1 MGVRRGTSNRTVSGS
16 EELVSIDGRFAGVL
30 VFEID
35 VDIGAL
41 VEPGVEPLSPGFQLF
56 RRVAFKAQASVGER
70 GGDYVRRRLLF
81 GLGKAKRRL
90 VLTKDGIGLVGVP
103 RRVAHFKGEKESG
116 RAKGKKIFQ
125 ERTIKFESR
134 RELDEDG
141 AEVVAVVEYAGDFQE
156 TFERTLAVAE
166 PFYVR
171 DLLVGLQSEAKTLG
185 DALGPVQKRG
195 LGGHAI
201 EAVID
206 FDRGELLGVE
216 SEHFAIR
223 KLLGVKVSL
232 PLLIGVSRSPDE

>member
-1 MGVRRGTSNRTVSGS
+1 
-16 EELVSIDGRFAGVL
+16 VSIGGRFAGVL

-35 VDIGAL
+35 VDIDAL
-41 VEPGVEPLSPGFQLF
+41 VEPGVESLSPGFQLF
-56 RRVAFKAQASVGER
+56 RRVAFKPQAGVGER
-70 GGDYVRRRLLF
+70 GGDYVGRRLLF

-90 VLTKDGIGLVGVP
+90 VLTKDGVGFVGVP

-125 ERTIKFESR
+125 EGTIKFESR
-134 RELDEDG
+134 RELHEDG
-141 AEVVAVVEYAGDFQE
+141 AEVVAVVEHAGDFQE

-171 DLLVGLQSEAKTLG
+171 DLLVGLQSETKTLG
-185 DALGPVQKRG
+185 DALRPVQKRG

-201 EAVID
+201 EAMID

-216 SEHFAIR
+216 REHFAIR

-232 PLLIGVSRSPDE
+232 PLLIRVSRSPDE